1 MAAGLAPAAITTLGG
16 GDKRMTEF
24 IQATAFGLLIGGV
37 YALFASGLTLIFGV
51 MKVINIAHGALLIL
65 GAFLTF
71 TLWEQLGL
79 DPLAAIVVTT
89 PLMFVLGWAMYS
101 TVVRPL
107 RGAPLSSTVLL
118 TFGLALV
125 LEAVMGLVWGNQ
137 SRSARPSYFDQS
149 FDIAGIV
156 LPRAQVFACAVAI
169 LVLTLLYLFLAR
181 TWTGRA
187 IRAASANTEG
197 AALVGV
203 NIAGVS
209 ALTFAVGVATVGAA
223 GSMVSVLYPF
233 LPGSHYIWI
242 ARVLSI
248 IVLGGLGSLQGAAV
262 GAVLLG
268 LAEVYTQTY
277 VSAAWATAVP
287 YVLIFVVLF
296 LRPQGL
302 MGTRLLE
309 DVAV

>member
-1 MAAGLAPAAITTLGG
+1 
-16 GDKRMTEF
+16 MTEF

-65 GAFLTF
+65 GAFLAF
-71 TLWEQLGL
+71 TLWDELGI
-79 DPLAAIVVTT
+79 DPLLGILIIT
-89 PLMFVLGWAMYS
+89 PAMFALGWVMYS
-101 TVVRPL
+101 TMVRPL

-125 LEAVMGLVWGNQ
+125 FEAIMGIVWGNQ

-149 FDIAGIV
+149 FDIAGII
-156 LPRAQVFACAVAI
+156 LPKAQVYACAVAI
-169 LVLTLLYLFLAR
+169 LVLALLWVFLSR

-187 IRAASANTEG
+187 IRAASANTQG
-197 AALVGV
+197 AMLVGV

-248 IVLGGLGSLQGAAV
+248 IVLGGLGSLQGAV
-262 GAVLLG
+262 IGAMLLG

-277 VSAAWATAVP
+277 VSTAWATAVP
-287 YVLIFVVLF
+287 YVLIFLVLF
-296 LRPQGL
+296 FRPQGL
-302 MGTRLLE
+302 MGTRLRE
-309 DVAV
+309 DVAL

>member
-1 MAAGLAPAAITTLGG
+1 
-16 GDKRMTEF
+16 MTEF
-24 IQATAFGLLIGGV
+24 VQETAFGLLIGGV

-51 MKVINIAHGALLIL
+51 MRVINIAHGALLIL

-71 TLWEQLGL
+71 TIWEQLHI
-79 DPLAAIVVTT
+79 DPLAAILITT
-89 PLMFVLGWAMYS
+89 PAMFVVGWLMY
-101 TVVRPL
+101 TALIRPL

-125 LEAVMGLVWGNQ
+125 LEAIMGLVWGNQ

-149 FDIAGIV
+149 FDVAGIV
-156 LPRAQVFACAVAI
+156 LPKAQVFACAVAI
-169 LVLTLLYLFLAR
+169 VVLTLLWLFLAK

-187 IRAASANTEG
+187 IRAASANTQG

-248 IVLGGLGSLQGAAV
+248 IVLGGLGSLQGAVV
-262 GAVLLG
+262 GAMLLG
-268 LAEVYTQTY
+268 LAEVYTSTY
-277 VSAAWATAVP
+277 ISASWATAVP
-287 YVLIFVVLF
+287 YVLIFLVLF
-296 LRPQGL
+296 FRPQGL
-302 MGTRLLE
+302 MGTRLRE
-309 DVAV
+309 DVAL

>member
-1 MAAGLAPAAITTLGG
+1 
-16 GDKRMTEF
+16 
-24 IQATAFGLLIGGV
+24 
-37 YALFASGLTLIFGV
+37 
-51 MKVINIAHGALLIL
+51 
-65 GAFLTF
+65 
-71 TLWEQLGL
+71 
-79 DPLAAIVVTT
+79 
-89 PLMFVLGWAMYS
+89 
-101 TVVRPL
+101 
-107 RGAPLSSTVLL
+107 VLL

-125 LEAVMGLVWGNQ
+125 FEAAMGLIWGNE

-149 FDIAGIV
+149 FDVAGIV
-156 LPRAQVFACAVAI
+156 LPKAQVYACAVAI
-169 LVLTLLYLFLAR
+169 LVLSLLWIFLTR
-181 TWTGRA
+181 TWAGRA

-197 AALVGV
+197 ASLVGV

-248 IVLGGLGSLQGAAV
+248 IVLGGLGSLKGAVVGAA
-262 GAVLLG
+262 LLG

-277 VSAAWATAVP
+277 ISASWATAVP
-287 YVLIFVVLF
+287 YLLIFIVLF
-296 LRPQGL
+296 VRPQGL
-302 MGTRLLE
+302 MGTRLRE

>member
-1 MAAGLAPAAITTLGG
+1 MAAGRAPAAITTLGG

-89 PLMFVLGWAMYS
+89 PLMFALGWVMYS

-156 LPRAQVFACAVAI
+156 LPKAQVFACAVAI

-248 IVLGGLGSLQGAAV
+248 IVLGGLGSLQGAVV
-262 GAVLLG
+262 GAMLLG

-277 VSAAWATAVP
+277 VSTAWATAVP
-287 YVLIFVVLF
+287 YVLIFLVLF

-302 MGTRLLE
+302 MGTRLRE

>member
-1 MAAGLAPAAITTLGG
+1 
-16 GDKRMTEF
+16 MTEF

-71 TLWEQLGL
+71 TLWEQLGI
-79 DPLAAIVVTT
+79 DPLAAIVITT
-89 PLMFVLGWAMYS
+89 PAMFAFGWLLYAS
-101 TVVRPL
+101 LIRPL

-156 LPRAQVFACAVAI
+156 LPKAQVYACAVAI
-169 LVLTLLYLFLAR
+169 LVLTLLWIFLSR
-181 TWTGRA
+181 TWAGRA
-187 IRAASANTEG
+187 IRAASANPQG

-248 IVLGGLGSLQGAAV
+248 IVLGGLGSLQGAV
-262 GAVLLG
+262 IGAMLLG

-277 VSAAWATAVP
+277 VSTSWATAVP

-296 LRPQGL
+296 FRPQGL
-302 MGTRLLE
+302 MGTRLRE
-309 DVAV
+309 DVAL

>member
-1 MAAGLAPAAITTLGG
+1 L
-16 GDKRMTEF
+16 TEF

-71 TLWEQLGL
+71 TLWDELGI
-79 DPLAAIVVTT
+79 DPLAAILITT
-89 PLMFVLGWAMYS
+89 PAMFAFGWLLYRTMI
-101 TVVRPL
+101 RPL

-125 LEAVMGLVWGNQ
+125 FEAAMGLIWGNE

-149 FDIAGIV
+149 FDVAGIV
-156 LPRAQVFACAVAI
+156 LPKAQVYACAVAI
-169 LVLTLLYLFLAR
+169 LVLSLLWIFLTR
-181 TWTGRA
+181 TWAGRA

-197 AALVGV
+197 ASLVGV

-248 IVLGGLGSLQGAAV
+248 IVLGGLGSLKGAVVGAA
-262 GAVLLG
+262 LLG

-277 VSAAWATAVP
+277 ISASWATAVP
-287 YVLIFVVLF
+287 YLLIFIVLF
-296 LRPQGL
+296 VRPQGL
-302 MGTRLLE
+302 MGTRLRE

>member
-1 MAAGLAPAAITTLGG
+1 ME
-16 GDKRMTEF
+16 EF

-65 GAFLTF
+65 GAFMAF
-71 TLWEQLGL
+71 TLWDALGI
-79 DPLAAIVVTT
+79 DPLLAILIVT
-89 PLMFVLGWAMYS
+89 PVMFVIGGVMYIV
-101 TVVRPL
+101 TVRPL
-107 RGAPLSSTVLL
+107 RNAPLSSTVLL

-125 LEAVMGLVWGNQ
+125 LEAIMGLVWGNN
-137 SRSARPSYFDQS
+137 SNSARPSYFNQS
-149 FDIAGIV
+149 FDLAGIT
-156 LPRAQVFACAVAI
+156 LPKAQVFACAIAV
-169 LVLTLLYLFLAR
+169 LVLIALWLFLSR

-187 IRAASANTEG
+187 IRASSTNAQGAS
-197 AALVGV
+197 LVGV

-248 IVLGGLGSLQGAAV
+248 IVLGGLGSLQGAV
-262 GAVLLG
+262 IGALILG

-277 VSAAWATAVP
+277 ISTAWATAVP
-287 YVLIFVVLF
+287 YVVIFAVLF
-296 LRPQGL
+296 FRPQGL
-302 MGTRLLE
+302 MGTRLRE

>member
-1 MAAGLAPAAITTLGG
+1 
-16 GDKRMTEF
+16 MTEF

-65 GAFLTF
+65 GAFFTF
-71 TLWEQLGL
+71 TLWDEMGI
-79 DPLAAIVVTT
+79 DPLLAILITT
-89 PLMFVLGWAMYS
+89 PVFFALGWVMYS
-101 TVVRPL
+101 ATIRPL

-125 LEAVMGLVWGNQ
+125 FEAIMGIVWGNQ

-149 FDIAGIV
+149 FDVAGII
-156 LPRAQVFACAVAI
+156 LPKAQVYACAVAL
-169 LVLTLLYLFLAR
+169 LVLTVLYLFLSK

-187 IRAASANTEG
+187 IRAASANSQG
-197 AALVGV
+197 AMLVGV
-203 NIAGVS
+203 NIASVS
-209 ALTFAVGVATVGAA
+209 ALTFAVGIATVGAA

-248 IVLGGLGSLQGAAV
+248 IVLGGLGSLQGAVV
-262 GAVLLG
+262 GAMLLG

-277 VSAAWATAVP
+277 VSTAWATAVP
-287 YVLIFVVLF
+287 YVLIFLVLF
-296 LRPQGL
+296 FRPQGL
-302 MGTRLLE
+302 MGTRLRE
-309 DVAV
+309 DVAL

>member
-1 MAAGLAPAAITTLGG
+1 
-16 GDKRMTEF
+16 MTEF

-71 TLWEQLGL
+71 TLWDELGI
-79 DPLAAIVVTT
+79 DPLAAILITT
-89 PLMFVLGWAMYS
+89 PAMFAFGWLLYLTMI
-101 TVVRPL
+101 RPL

-125 LEAVMGLVWGNQ
+125 FEAAMGLIWGNE

-149 FDIAGIV
+149 FDVAGIV
-156 LPRAQVFACAVAI
+156 LPEAQVYACAVAI
-169 LVLTLLYLFLAR
+169 LVLSLLWIFLTR
-181 TWTGRA
+181 TWAGRA

-197 AALVGV
+197 ASLVGV

-248 IVLGGLGSLQGAAV
+248 IVLGGLGSLKGAVVGAA
-262 GAVLLG
+262 LLG

-277 VSAAWATAVP
+277 ISASWATAVP
-287 YVLIFVVLF
+287 YLLIFIVLF
-296 LRPQGL
+296 VRPQGL
-302 MGTRLLE
+302 MGTRLRE

>member
-1 MAAGLAPAAITTLGG
+1 
-16 GDKRMTEF
+16 MTEF
-24 IQATAFGLLIGGV
+24 IQETAFGLLIGGV

-51 MKVINIAHGALLIL
+51 MKVVNIAHGALLIL
-65 GAFLTF
+65 GAFLAF
-71 TLWEQLGL
+71 TLWDQLGI
-79 DPLAAIVVTT
+79 DPLASILITT
-89 PLMFVLGWAMYS
+89 PAMFALGWLIYWA
-101 TVVRPL
+101 TIRPL
-107 RGAPLSSTVLL
+107 REAPLSSTVLL

-125 LEAVMGLVWGNQ
+125 LEAIMGLVWGNQ

-149 FDIAGIV
+149 FDVAGIT
-156 LPRAQVFACAVAI
+156 LPKAQVFACAVAI
-169 LVLTLLYLFLAR
+169 VVLTALWLFLAR

-187 IRAASANTEG
+187 IRAASANPQG
-197 AALVGV
+197 SALVGV

-209 ALTFAVGVATVGAA
+209 GLTFAVGVATVGAA

-248 IVLGGLGSLQGAAV
+248 IVLGGLGSLKGAV
-262 GAVLLG
+262 LGAVLLG

-277 VSAAWATAVP
+277 ISASWATAVP

-296 LRPQGL
+296 FRPQGL
-302 MGTRLLE
+302 MGTRLRE

>member
-1 MAAGLAPAAITTLGG
+1 V
-16 GDKRMTEF
+16 TEF

-71 TLWEQLGL
+71 TLWEEIGI

-89 PLMFVLGWAMYS
+89 PAMFAFGWLLYQSMI
-101 TVVRPL
+101 RPL

-125 LEAVMGLVWGNQ
+125 FEAVMGLVWGNQ

-156 LPRAQVFACAVAI
+156 LPKAQVYACAVAI
-169 LVLTLLYLFLAR
+169 LVLTLLWIFLSR
-181 TWTGRA
+181 TWAGRA
-187 IRAASANTEG
+187 IRAASANAQG

-203 NIAGVS
+203 NIAAVS

-248 IVLGGLGSLQGAAV
+248 IVLGGLGSLQGAV
-262 GAVLLG
+262 IGAMLLG

-277 VSAAWATAVP
+277 VSTAWATAVP

-296 LRPQGL
+296 FRPQGL
-302 MGTRLLE
+302 MGTRLRE
-309 DVAV
+309 DVAL

>member
-1 MAAGLAPAAITTLGG
+1 
-16 GDKRMTEF
+16 MTEF
-24 IQATAFGLLIGGV
+24 IQETAFGLLIGGV

-89 PLMFVLGWAMYS
+89 PVFFVLGWLMYS
-101 TVVRPL
+101 TLIRPL

-125 LEAVMGLVWGNQ
+125 LEATMGLIWGNQ
-137 SRSARPSYFDQS
+137 SRSVRPSYFDQS
-149 FDIAGIV
+149 FDIGGIV
-156 LPRAQVFACAVAI
+156 LPKAQVFACAVAVVVLI
-169 LVLTLLYLFLAR
+169 LLWLFLAR

-187 IRAASANTEG
+187 IRAASANTQG

-209 ALTFAVGVATVGAA
+209 AVTFAVGLATVGAA

-248 IVLGGLGSLQGAAV
+248 IVLGGLGSLRGAV
-262 GAVLLG
+262 LGAVLLG

-277 VSAAWATAVP
+277 ISASWATAVP
-287 YVLIFVVLF
+287 YLLIFVVLF

-302 MGTRLLE
+302 LGTRLRE
-309 DVAV
+309 DVAL

>member
-1 MAAGLAPAAITTLGG
+1 
-16 GDKRMTEF
+16 MTEF

-71 TLWEQLGL
+71 TLWDELGI
-79 DPLAAIVVTT
+79 DPLAAILITT
-89 PLMFVLGWAMYS
+89 PAMFAFGYLLYLTMI
-101 TVVRPL
+101 RPL

-125 LEAVMGLVWGNQ
+125 FEAAMGLIWGNE

-149 FDIAGIV
+149 FDVAGIV
-156 LPRAQVFACAVAI
+156 LPKAQVYACAVAI
-169 LVLTLLYLFLAR
+169 LVLSLLWIFLTR
-181 TWTGRA
+181 TWAGRA

-197 AALVGV
+197 ASLVGV

-248 IVLGGLGSLQGAAV
+248 IVLGGLGSLKGAVVGAA
-262 GAVLLG
+262 LLG

-277 VSAAWATAVP
+277 ISASWATAVP
-287 YVLIFVVLF
+287 YLLIFIVLF
-296 LRPQGL
+296 VRPQGL
-302 MGTRLLE
+302 MGTRLRE

>member
-1 MAAGLAPAAITTLGG
+1 
-16 GDKRMTEF
+16 MTEF

-65 GAFLTF
+65 GAFFTF
-71 TLWEQLGL
+71 TLWEQLGV
-79 DPLAAIVVTT
+79 DPLAAIPITT
-89 PLMFVLGWAMYS
+89 PAMFALGWLLYS
-101 TVVRPL
+101 TLVRPL

-125 LEAVMGLVWGNQ
+125 LEAIMGLVWGNQ
-137 SRSARPSYFDQS
+137 SRAARPSYFDQS
-149 FDIAGIV
+149 FDVAGIV
-156 LPRAQVFACAVAI
+156 LPKAQVYACAVAI
-169 LVLTLLYLFLAR
+169 LVLTLLYLFLSR

-187 IRAASANTEG
+187 IRAASANTQG
-197 AALVGV
+197 AMLVGV
-203 NIAGVS
+203 NIAAVS

-248 IVLGGLGSLQGAAV
+248 IVLGGLGSLQGAVV
-262 GAVLLG
+262 GAILLG

-277 VSAAWATAVP
+277 ISTEWATAVP
-287 YVLIFVVLF
+287 YVLIFLVLF

-302 MGTRLLE
+302 MGTRLRE
-309 DVAV
+309 DVAL

>member
-1 MAAGLAPAAITTLGG
+1 
-16 GDKRMTEF
+16 MTEF
-24 IQATAFGLLIGGV
+24 IQQTAFGLLIGGV

-65 GAFLTF
+65 GAFLAF
-71 TLWEQLGL
+71 TLWEQLGI
-79 DPLAAIVVTT
+79 DPLAALLITT
-89 PLMFVLGWAMYS
+89 PLMFAFGWVMYS
-101 TVVRPL
+101 AAIRPL

-125 LEAVMGLVWGNQ
+125 FEGLMGIIWGNQ

-149 FDIAGIV
+149 FEIGAIV
-156 LPRAQVFACAVAI
+156 LPKAQVFACALAVV
-169 LVLTLLYLFLAR
+169 VLTVLWLFLAR

-187 IRAASANTEG
+187 MRAAAANIQG
-197 AALVGV
+197 AQLVGV
-203 NIAGVS
+203 NISKVS

-223 GSMVSVLYPF
+223 GAMVSVLYPF

-248 IVLGGLGSLQGAAV
+248 IVLGGLGSLRGAVV
-262 GAVLLG
+262 GAMLLG
-268 LAEVYTQTY
+268 LAEAYTQTY
-277 VSAAWATAVP
+277 ISAAWATAVP

-296 LRPQGL
+296 FRPQGL
-302 MGTRLLE
+302 MGTRLRE

>member
-1 MAAGLAPAAITTLGG
+1 
-16 GDKRMTEF
+16 MTEF
-24 IQATAFGLLIGGV
+24 IQATTFGLLIGGV
-37 YALFASGLTLIFGV
+37 YALFASGLTLIVGV

-71 TLWEQLGL
+71 TLWEELGL

-89 PLMFVLGWAMYS
+89 PAMFAFGWLLYS
-101 TVVRPL
+101 TMVRPL
-107 RGAPLSSTVLL
+107 RRAPLSSTVLL

-125 LEAVMGLVWGNQ
+125 FEAVMGLVWGNEA
-137 SRSARPSYFDQS
+137 RAARPSYFDQS
-149 FDIAGIV
+149 FDVFGII
-156 LPRAQVFACAVAI
+156 LPKTQVYASAVAV
-169 LVLTLLYLFLAR
+169 LVLTLLYLFLSR
-181 TWTGRA
+181 TWAGRA
-187 IRAASANTEG
+187 IRASAANSQG
-197 AALVGV
+197 AMLVGV

-209 ALTFAVGVATVGAA
+209 ALTFAIGVATVGAA

-233 LPGSHYIWI
+233 LPGSHYVWI

-248 IVLGGLGSLQGAAV
+248 IVLGGLGSLQGAVV
-262 GAVLLG
+262 GAILLG

-277 VSAAWATAVP
+277 VSTAWATAVP

-302 MGTRLLE
+302 MGTRLRE
-309 DVAV
+309 DVAL